1 MQGSHYVKTQKVF
14 LSNWLK
20 KNPTHTS
27 QESMITVK
35 LLHTELDNIVHTAL
49 HQKFCDLSRPAEMTT
64 DKKLKESGW
73 SKGFIRSIS
82 LSSGHSQTG
91 VAAFGLGEIIFGL
104 EGQSNRAYESMV
116 THGPREP
123 GRSQEP
129 GPGKLGGARSQTSWE
144 ETVKPG
150 AREARR
156 SQGSW
161 EEPGKLGGARR
172 P

>member
-1 MQGSHYVKTQKVF
+1 
-14 LSNWLK
+14 
-20 KNPTHTS
+20 
-27 QESMITVK
+27 
-35 LLHTELDNIVHTAL
+35 
-49 HQKFCDLSRPAEMTT
+49 MTT

-73 SKGFIRSIS
+73 GKGFIHSIS

-129 GPGKLGGARSQTSWE
+129 GPGKLGGARSQE
-144 ETVKPG
+144 PDKLG
-150 AREARR
+150 GDGEAR
-156 SQGSW
+156 SQGSQ
-161 EEPGKLGGARR
+161 EEPGKLGRARKAGR
-172 P
+172 SQEALGPP